1 MRTENLIEKSFAVC
15 DCGLTDFQE
24 TLREQQQ
31 LVEQRRNG
39 QVGDTVLLAEHRPV
53 ITLGA
58 RRLINEVLISPEALA
73 EQDIAVAQIRRGGG
87 ATAHSPGQ
95 IVFYPILE
103 LRGIN
108 LSVGQYIRELE
119 AIGIEL
125 LEQLGVYSERR
136 EGLRGLWVGGK
147 KIGFVG
153 VRVSRG
159 ITYHGMSINIQNDLA
174 IFDYIVPCGLEGVT
188 ITSVLAETGQEHS
201 MAEVKQRLSGLL
213 GEHFANEGFVENR
226 PEMGKMR
233 TAGKLAPWLR
243 RRLPAGGDYEQ
254 TANILSSLGLETICV
269 SANCPNRGQCW
280 SRGTATVL
288 ILGNI
293 CTRGCRF
300 CSVPKGRPSM
310 VQVPKGQ
317 ANVAPF
323 DCAQGKLATA
333 KQSLPPDV
341 SEPERIAEMVKQMGL
356 KYLVITSVT
365 RDDLPDGG
373 ASHFRDCINKVRSE
387 VANID
392 FEILTPDFNGCQ
404 ERALKILGEAGPF
417 VFGHNIET
425 VSELYP
431 TVRPGGD
438 YQRSLRLLKLA
449 GQSYPDMPIK
459 SSIMLGLGE
468 ADKQVKGVLEDLR
481 RAGCSRIVIGQY
493 LRPSKDAL
501 PVVNYV
507 EPARFDYW
515 KQEAKL
521 LGFSW
526 VLASPFARSSFLAE
540 EEQMS

>member
-1 MRTENLIEKSFAVC
+1 MRADSLIEESFAVR

-24 TLREQQQ
+24 TLREQLR

-39 QVGDTVLLAEHRPV
+39 QIGDTVLLTEHQPV

-58 RRLINEVLISPEALA
+58 RLFINKLLITPEALA
-73 EQDIAVAQIRRGGG
+73 EQDIAVVQIRRGGG
-87 ATAHSPGQ
+87 TTAHNPGQ
-95 IVFYPILE
+95 IVFYPILG

-119 AIGIEL
+119 AIGNEL
-125 LEQLGVYSERR
+125 LEQLGVCSERR
-136 EGLRGLWVGGK
+136 EGLPGLWVGDK
-147 KIGFVG
+147 KIGFIG
-153 VRVSRG
+153 VRVTKG
-159 ITYHGMSINIQNDLA
+159 VTYHGMSINIQNDLG
-174 IFDYIVPCGLEGVT
+174 IFDYIVPCGLEGLAV
-188 ITSVLAETGQEHS
+188 TSVLAETGREYS
-201 MAEVKQRLSGLL
+201 IAEVKQRLTGLL
-213 GEHFANEGFVENR
+213 EKHFANEGFVENR
-226 PEMGKMR
+226 PGMGKMSS
-233 TAGKLAPWLR
+233 AGKLAPWLR
-243 RRLPAGGDYEQ
+243 RRLPAGGDYER
-254 TANILSSLGLETICV
+254 TANVLSSLGLETICV
-269 SANCPNRGQCW
+269 SANCPNRGECW

-293 CTRGCRF
+293 CTRNCRF
-300 CSVPKGRPSM
+300 CSVTKDRPSM
-310 VQVPKGQ
+310 KQVPKGQ

-323 DCAQGKLATA
+323 DYAQGKLATA
-333 KQSLPPDV
+333 KHPQPPDAT
-341 SEPERIAEMVKQMGL
+341 EPERIAKMVKQMGL
-356 KYLVITSVT
+356 RYLVITSVT

-373 ASHFRDCINKVRSE
+373 AGHFRDCIKKVRSE
-387 VANID
+387 VENVN

-404 ERALKILGEAGPF
+404 EKAIEILGEAGPF

-425 VSELYP
+425 VGELYP
-431 TVRPGGD
+431 TVRPGAD
-438 YQRSLRLLKLA
+438 YRRSLRLLELA

-468 ADKQVKGVLEDLR
+468 SDEQVKGVLEDLR

-493 LRPSKDAL
+493 LRPSRDAL

-515 KQEAKL
+515 KQEAKR

-540 EEQMS
+540 MEQIS